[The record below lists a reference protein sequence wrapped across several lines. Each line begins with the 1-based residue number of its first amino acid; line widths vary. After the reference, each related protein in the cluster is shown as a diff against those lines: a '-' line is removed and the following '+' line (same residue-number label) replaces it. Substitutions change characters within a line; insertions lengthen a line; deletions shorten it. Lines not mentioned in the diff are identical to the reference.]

1 MTNTL
6 QASKHA
12 SLRFTA
18 LHDITVAG
26 DALRTAKKSRSAE
39 SIARA
44 EQKLKPAIDCARDL
58 DVEWSP
64 IGRALGIARG
74 NAYQQYRTRP
84 QPGSGVARR
93 T

>member
-44 EQKLKPAIDCARDL
+44 EQKLKAAIDCARDL

-64 IGRALGIARG
+64 IGRPSALPVATPTSST
-74 NAYQQYRTRP
+74 A
-84 QPGSGVARR
+84 PGRNLGQA
-93 T
+93 